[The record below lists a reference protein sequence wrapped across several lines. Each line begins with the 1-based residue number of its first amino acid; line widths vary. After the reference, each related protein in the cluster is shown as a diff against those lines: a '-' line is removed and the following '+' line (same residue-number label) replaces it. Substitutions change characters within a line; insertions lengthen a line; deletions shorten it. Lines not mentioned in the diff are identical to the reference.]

1 MRKLST
7 FVIALLLML
16 GTASMSS
23 AESSGFGARALSMGG
38 AYTAVSD
45 DSTAAYWNP
54 AGLVQLSAF
63 SLTPT
68 LGVRGDW
75 RHARDFA
82 DFYSKSEQPILTPM
96 DAGADLMVG
105 LNLRGIGF
113 NAMTSADFDVVAE
126 QNQIHAYGQGQIMGG
141 LTLARE
147 FTPLF
152 AVGTNIKVVREERV
166 HVVTDQD
173 APADPTRN
181 FVREFKATGIGL
193 DLGVQFNLARA
204 IRAGAVIRNYGE
216 NLKFQ
221 GNQRNYVDQAV
232 NKVEF
237 TEELPT
243 RMAVGVAVA
252 PPLTG
257 LLVAG
262 DIERDFD
269 GGPMRYRIGLE
280 KSLLGAFKVRAGA
293 SRIEDEEQTDL
304 SLGVGFQVGPAM
316 VDLAVIGD
324 DSEGVEMAYLTTGI
338 QW

>member
-1 MRKLST
+1 MRKLAT
-7 FVIALLLML
+7 FFAALLFIL
-16 GTASMSS
+16 GTASIAS
-23 AESSGFGARALSMGG
+23 AEASGFGARALSMGG

-45 DSTAAYWNP
+45 DSAAAYWNP

-68 LGVRGDW
+68 LGVRGEW
-75 RHARDFA
+75 RHARDFV
-82 DFYSKSEQPILTPM
+82 DFYNESKQPILTPM

-113 NAMTSADFDVVAE
+113 NAMTSADFDVVQE
-126 QNQIHAYGQGQIMGG
+126 QNQRRADGQGQIIGA

-147 FTPLF
+147 FTPFF
-152 AVGTNIKVVREERV
+152 AVGTNIKLIKEERV
-166 HVVTDQD
+166 HVVTDQN
-173 APADPTRN
+173 APTDPTRN
-181 FVREFKATGIGL
+181 FVREVNATGVGL
-193 DLGVQFNLARA
+193 DLGAQFNLTRT

-216 NLKFQ
+216 DMKFR
-221 GNQRNYVDQAV
+221 GNQRNYADQAV
-232 NKVEF
+232 EEVEF
-237 TEELPT
+237 TEDLPT
-243 RMAVGVAVA
+243 RLAVGVAVA

-257 LLVAG
+257 MLAAV

-269 GGPMRYRIGLE
+269 GGPLRYRIGLE
-280 KSLLGAFKVRAGA
+280 KSLLGVVKMRAGA
-293 SRIEDEEQTDL
+293 SRVEDEEQTDL

-324 DSEGVEMAYLTTGI
+324 DSEGIEMAYLTTGI